1 MCGASACSVTIDRA
15 RGQAICE
22 ELVRSGHK
30 NANRRSDQ
38 NSENNLCR
46 GDPKWVPHS
55 NRQMSGPSPTR
66 IQNRARRASWEGAR
80 CEHDVSR

>member
-30 NANRRSDQ
+30 NANRRPDQ
-38 NSENNLCR
+38 NSENNLYR
-46 GDPKWVPHS
+46 ADPKWVPHS